1 MYVLKGAVTC
11 KEITVTAPV
20 SSVPVSM
27 IPPYATMLG
36 FTRYVA
42 RTGPAKAT
50 FVGGLRRQRER
61 RSGFNPHGQLIKALK
76 ADIAFRTGGSYLAG
90 VVDLVKPRW
99 RPLYEAISAG
109 AVAYLRSLGEPDG
122 ISLAQTR
129 DALASVGPLA
139 VKINPHFGL
148 RYADDRR
155 EAVRLHFDEEPPSP
169 DAVTATLHLMARHM
183 DQILP
188 NAEPV
193 LVDVRRGVSHRIDPA
208 AKPADVESWL
218 AGEAAAFTAIW
229 TATAA

>member
-1 MYVLKGAVTC
+1 M
-11 KEITVTAPV
+11 TAPV
-20 SSVPVSM
+20 SSVPTPA

-61 RSGFNPHGQLIKALK
+61 RSGFNPHGQLVKALK
-76 ADIAFRTGGSYLAG
+76 ADIAFRTGGSYLGG

-109 AVAYLRSLGEPDG
+109 ATAYLRSLGDPAG
-122 ISLAQTR
+122 VSLAQTR
-129 DALASVGPLA
+129 DALAPIGPLA

-148 RYADDRR
+148 RYADEHR
-155 EAVRLHFDEEPPSP
+155 EAVRLHFDEEPPTP
-169 DAVTATLHLMARHM
+169 EAVTATLHLMARHM

-208 AKPADVESWL
+208 ARAADVESWL

>member
-1 MYVLKGAVTC
+1 MS
-11 KEITVTAPV
+11 APV
-20 SSVPVSM
+20 SSTPTPV

-76 ADIAFRTGGSYLAG
+76 ADIAFRTGGSFLTG
-90 VVDLVKPRW
+90 VTNLVKPRW
-99 RPLYEAISAG
+99 RPLYETVSTG
-109 AVAYLRSLGEPDG
+109 ALAYLHSLGDPEDVG
-122 ISLAQTR
+122 LAQTR

-148 RYADDRR
+148 RYADGHR
-155 EAVRLHFDEEPPSP
+155 EAVRLHFDEAPPTP
-169 DAVTATLHLMARHM
+169 EAVTATLHLMARHM

-208 AKPADVESWL
+208 ANATDVESWL